1 MPSSISN
8 SKVVYRKVPQ
18 QPWAKIVII
27 AFVVVLLLLVGWELL
42 ARKMHHQPGGYLSG
56 MDAMWA
62 QERRKL
68 DNPEHD
74 IRVVLTGSSRML
86 WAADLNIMEQQLG
99 TRPLQLS
106 LPGTSPALF
115 VADIVENTT
124 FDGIILVGVSP
135 FLFNWLTDGF
145 FGHDAFARYHDESP
159 SQWLSTK
166 LHDPLAN
173 KLGFIDEGFSL
184 FELIDHYLILP
195 QRENAKVL
203 NQQGWKLGDTYDDR
217 QTDMWAP
224 IEQRG
229 SFDNQQI
236 LNFWLPGI
244 DKIETPDEMANMAQ
258 EAIDFFSP
266 LITKLQARGGDM
278 IFIRMPSS
286 GLYLEQDI
294 NSKHQQHLWLPMI
307 KGFNAPAINSM
318 DFDELSTDLDIPEWS
333 HLSRKSQDEWSARI
347 IPYIKDA
354 YYTARKKDL
363 NDVLKL
369 VKVPKIK
376 SPKEQAAKE

>member
-8 SKVVYRKVPQ
+8 SNIVYRIVPE

-27 AFVVVLLLLVGWELL
+27 AFVGVLLLLVGWELL

-62 QERRKL
+62 DERRKL
-68 DNPEHD
+68 DDPEHD

-115 VADIVENTT
+115 VADIVENTN
-124 FDGIILVGVSP
+124 FNGIILVGVTP
-135 FLFNWLTDGF
+135 FLFNWLTEGY
-145 FGHDAFARYHDESP
+145 FGHDAFARYHHESP
-159 SQWLSTK
+159 AQWLSTK
-166 LHDPLAN
+166 LHDPLAKN
-173 KLGFIDEGFSL
+173 LGFIDEGFSL
-184 FELIDHYLILP
+184 FELIDHYLVLP
-195 QRENAKVL
+195 AREGAKVL
-203 NQQGWKLGDTYDDR
+203 NQQGWKLGDTFDDR

-244 DKIETPDEMANMAQ
+244 DKIKTPDEMASMAQ
-258 EAIDFFSP
+258 EAIDYFSP
-266 LITKLQARGGDM
+266 LITRLKARGGDM
-278 IFIRMPSS
+278 VFIRMPSS
-286 GLYLEQDI
+286 GLYLERDI
-294 NSKHQQHLWLPMI
+294 KSNHQKYLWLPMI
-307 KGFNAPAINSM
+307 KGFNAPAINTM
-318 DFDELSTDLDIPEWS
+318 NFEQLSTNLEIPEWS
-333 HLSRKSQDEWSARI
+333 HLSRKSQDEWSERI

-354 YYTARKKDL
+354 YSSVRKKDI

-369 VKVPKIK
+369 GKEKAIK
-376 SPKEQAAKE
+376 E